1 MASKNLIFTWK
12 TVLVGMEQGI
22 VCTWMHSSASTQGPH
37 IPTES
42 PGRGVALF
50 RYDPDILPMERDPFF
65 SNECLGKEDSE

>member
-22 VCTWMHSSASTQGPH
+22 VCT
-37 IPTES
+37 ES
-42 PGRGVALF
+42 PGRGVAFF